1 MVCMG
6 VCVCLWS
13 AHTGTRLVT
22 AVPWGRWHCWNAAVS
37 FAQRVRCF
45 MCVCLWSAHTGT
57 RLVTAVPL
65 GRWHYWNAAVSFA
78 QYVRCFVGF
87 SLPAAFR

>member
-1 MVCMG
+1 M
-6 VCVCLWS
+6 CLWS

-45 MCVCLWSAHTGT
+45 VCVCLRSVHTGT

>member
-1 MVCMG
+1 MLRQVDFGVQEHGRHSPGHGSALGPLALLECGGQLRTVCALLG
-6 VCVCLWS
+6 V
-13 AHTGTRLVT
+13 
-22 AVPWGRWHCWNAAVS
+22 
-37 FAQRVRCF
+37 
-45 MCVCLWSAHTGT
+45 CVCLWSAHTGT